1 MIYTDVNIQNE
12 LYKYHYVFG
21 YDTSNSYTINTS
33 QIKYSRDF
41 VGGTNIVNIV
51 KDGSIDYLVRKKNY
65 WTKLNKDNLTEYNNN
80 DSNNGPLKM
89 SKLYLY
95 FPQFSVDVYN
105 QSNVKYS
112 INLSTWI
119 HGVYINL
126 GTYVVSRIDAL
137 AMAPKRIFGEEY
149 VEYIELD
156 IIDMHDLIYGDFWK
170 KLRTSICG
178 DVHDVTI
185 EPMLNIALYPVQES
199 SEDGVEYIMLDGFQG
214 TQNSMRFDQDHNEF
228 FTARISIE
236 DDENMGDVVKCQLN
250 TSNMDEDGNL
260 TISQLAD
267 YINDKYDFTGVGA
280 DNLTVTYDLV
290 MKNQDE
296 VFSLLYTYLS
306 GGDSDISPMYFKNI
320 GLYDVNDSTKCAL
333 EFDEGV
339 ESDQLE
345 DPWWYWWG
353 AYHEKNPDK
362 PLSLQC
368 IVTLVKTTDDRT
380 QSILYIKSNEL
391 FVTQEIFSKF
401 TTPDEKINLNNIKN
415 MNLYNVNVVN
425 KTQQIIKKYEN
436 VNDAKSNIIQPVFY
450 KARDVNDLIIHP
462 EVTENISI
470 NLDSFKSKVNRF
482 IIQIEGCAFNEIGR
496 TGSGVI
502 FKIIGNNLPKT
513 KTEGIY
519 YILNEDS
526 ELITNGNYK
535 YIM

>member
-21 YDTSNSYTINTS
+21 YDTSNSYTINDP
-33 QIKYSRDF
+33 QILYSRDF

-51 KDGSIDYLVRKKNY
+51 KDDPTGRLVRKKNY
-65 WTKLNKDNLTEYNNN
+65 WTKLNKDILPSYG
-80 DSNNGPLKM
+80 NNGPLKM

-119 HGVYINL
+119 HGVYVNL

-156 IIDMHDLIYGDFWK
+156 IIDMHDLIYGDYWK
-170 KLRTSICG
+170 ELRTSICG

-214 TQNSMRFDQDHNEF
+214 TQNSMRFDQNYNEF
-228 FTARISIE
+228 FTARISVE

-250 TSNMDEDGNL
+250 TSNMGEDGNL

-267 YINDKYDFTGVGA
+267 YINDKYDFTGVSGK
-280 DNLTVTYDLV
+280 NLTLTYDLV

-306 GGDSDISPMYFKNI
+306 GEDSVISPMYFKNI
-320 GLYDVNDSTKCAL
+320 GLYDVGNPTKCAL
-333 EFDEGV
+333 EFDKDV
-339 ESDQLE
+339 ELDQLE

-368 IVTLVKTTDDRT
+368 IVTLVKTTDNNRT

-401 TTPDEKINLNNIKN
+401 TTPDEKINLNNINN
-415 MNLYNVNVVN
+415 MN